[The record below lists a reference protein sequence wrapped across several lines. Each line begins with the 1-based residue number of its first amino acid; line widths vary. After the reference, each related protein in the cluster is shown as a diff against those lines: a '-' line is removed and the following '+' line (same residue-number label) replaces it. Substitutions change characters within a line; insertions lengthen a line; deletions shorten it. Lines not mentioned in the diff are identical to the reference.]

1 MRWEMRGG
9 FQMLRDFLARRWTW
23 LALILMTM
31 PVFQF
36 GGCDVILYFL
46 GLGGQPS
53 CGCNTG

>member
-1 MRWEMRGG
+1 M
-9 FQMLRDFLARRWTW
+9 FRDFLARRWTW